1 MTYNRDP
8 FARMDFVKE
17 KVRTH
22 GGTCS
27 WCGQVKKDKKGE
39 FLYKYG
45 DFADGIR
52 TKAYFDEKHLFCSVG
67 CMRVYYS

>member
-22 GGTCS
+22 GETCS
-27 WCGQVKKDKKGE
+27 FCGQAKKDNKGE
-39 FLYKYG
+39 FLFKYG
-45 DFADGIR
+45 NHVDGIS
-52 TKAYFDEKHLFCSVG
+52 TKPYFDEKHLFCSVS
-67 CMRVYYS
+67 CMRAYYM